1 MKKITLKTLATGI
14 VASMLLFTSCGKD
27 GATGPA
33 GATGPQGPAGTNGT
47 NGVANIASY
56 TGSTQN
62 SSWVVNPNNYEL
74 DATFPVSA
82 ITQDVV
88 TNGTIQVF
96 LGDGTGNQWSAMP
109 FSLTDIEFN
118 YTYSVGQVVIQ
129 ETQGNLTLPANPG
142 VRQFKFVV
150 IPSGA
155 RKAHP
160 EVNFHNYN
168 EIKKAFNVIE
178 YF

>member
-1 MKKITLKTLATGI
+1 MKTITMKTLATGI
-14 VASMLLFTSCGKD
+14 IASVLLLASC
-27 GATGPA
+27 AGPA
-33 GATGPQGPAGTNGT
+33 GATGPQGVAGTNGST
-47 NGVANIASY
+47 NVASY
-56 TGSTQN
+56 MGSTQN
-62 SSWVVNPNNYEL
+62 SSWVVNTNNYEL

-96 LGDGTGNQWSAMP
+96 LGNSAGSQWSAMP
-109 FSLTDIEFN
+109 FSLTGVEFN

-129 ETQGNLTLPANPG
+129 ETQGNSTLPTNPG
-142 VRQFKFVV
+142 VQYFKFVV
-150 IPSGA
+150 IPSAA

-160 EVNFHNYN
+160 EVNLHNYN

-178 YF
+178 HF